1 MKYFKKE
8 SGYTM
13 IELLTVIGILVV
25 VSGIIIGILST
36 TLRGTE
42 KTKTTTSVAQ
52 NGNYA
57 LSVITNAIIASYAV
71 TGVGDS
77 TATSNPPFVDCT
89 NSPVGQSISL
99 KSSTGEEITF
109 ACTNDTIASNGASII
124 DTSQVKVDTSS
135 ESTCSFKC
143 TQPESNPYDIP
154 IVEISFT
161 VSDKAA
167 AGAFLENKSSG
178 VFKTSVSL
186 RNFNP

>member
-1 MKYFKKE
+1 
-8 SGYTM
+8 M

-42 KTKTTTSVAQ
+42 KTKITTSVAQ

-57 LSVITNAIIASYAV
+57 LSVITNAIISSYAV
-71 TGVGDS
+71 TGIGNQS
-77 TATSNPPFVDCT
+77 ATSNPPFADCT

-109 ACTNDTIASNGASII
+109 ACANDTVASNGASII
-124 DTSQVKVDTSS
+124 DTSQVKIDTSNAS
-135 ESTCSFKC
+135 SCSFTC
-143 TQPESNPYDIP
+143 IQPANKPYDVP
-154 IVEISFT
+154 IIEMSFT

-178 VFKTSVSL
+178 IFKTSVSL